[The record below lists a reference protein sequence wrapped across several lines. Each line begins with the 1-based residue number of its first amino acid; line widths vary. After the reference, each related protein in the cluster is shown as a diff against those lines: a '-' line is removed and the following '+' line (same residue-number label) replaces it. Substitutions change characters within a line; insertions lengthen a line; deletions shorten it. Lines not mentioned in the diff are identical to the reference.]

1 MVSLSIDSARKQPGA
16 GSPRFLGTIEYVR
29 AITTK
34 NNQARKKKKEERMKV
49 YFSVLLTLLVASL
62 TTWTNVA
69 IAHNPEFSYIWL
81 QVNEDGMKGRVE
93 ADTRH
98 VNIATGLGISADD
111 GLTAEQEEALI
122 NYMASHLSIGD
133 VDGPY
138 WLTFVNVEFMEEA
151 AQFVVMHF
159 ELDSPLPA
167 PDELTITYS
176 AIMHAIPEHRGGF
189 HFEYNYRTGV
199 EDNHTQLSSIHAPG
213 RETAQLSTKNNN
225 RMRQLVNFVSEG
237 IEHIWI
243 GIDHILFLVTLLLT
257 SVLVRKNRDWQP
269 TEGLKEAVWNVVA
282 VVTVFTVA
290 HSITLALAM
299 KGWVTLPSRF
309 VESVIALSIL
319 VVVIDNFYSFLG
331 RYKWSAVFIFGL
343 FHGLGFASVLEDMTV
358 DFQARVLALI
368 GFNVGVEIG
377 QLAIVLALFPV
388 LYLLRR
394 HSYLNVVLRPASA
407 VIGVVACWWLVQR
420 TLDLPSGWTSF

>member
-1 MVSLSIDSARKQPGA
+1 MDRNISDPQL
-16 GSPRFLGTIEYVR
+16 TI
-29 AITTK
+29 K
-34 NNQARKKKKEERMKV
+34 NGLARKKGIKKMKV
-49 YFSVLLTLLVASL
+49 HFSVLLTVLVASI

-93 ADTRH
+93 ADTNH
-98 VNIATGLGISADD
+98 VNIATGLGISAED
-111 GLTAEQEEALI
+111 GLTPEQEESLKQ
-122 NYMASHLSIGD
+122 YMASHLSIGD
-133 VDGPY
+133 IDGEYP
-138 WLTFVNVEFMEEA
+138 LTFVDVNFMEEV
-151 AQFVVMHF
+151 QQYLVMHF
-159 ELDSPLPA
+159 VLDSPLPA

-225 RMRQLVNFVSEG
+225 RMRQLVNFISEG

-257 SVLVRKNRDWQP
+257 SVLVRKGRDWQP
-269 TEGLKEAVWNVVA
+269 TDGLKEAVWNVVA

-319 VVVIDNFYSFLG
+319 VVVVDNFYSLLG
-331 RYKWSAVFIFGL
+331 KYKWSAVFVFGL

-368 GFNVGVEIG
+368 GFNIGVEIG
-377 QLAIVLALFPV
+377 QLVIVLAVFPV
-388 LYLLRR
+388 LYLLRT

-420 TLDLPSGWTSF
+420 SFDLPSGWTSF